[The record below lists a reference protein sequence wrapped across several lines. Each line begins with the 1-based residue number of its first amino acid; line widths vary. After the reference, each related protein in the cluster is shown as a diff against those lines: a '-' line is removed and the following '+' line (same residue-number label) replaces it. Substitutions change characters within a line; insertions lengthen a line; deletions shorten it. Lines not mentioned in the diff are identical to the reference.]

1 MDAWLTILISFL
13 TSAGVTSSVM
23 ALIQSRISHKYQK
36 AIETYKHELNA
47 INEQQKFN
55 YHRWMTDFG
64 LFTQK
69 KHETYAELYK
79 LILIADG
86 SLEQLSGLR
95 SVPSFDEYS
104 RADMEKYLRNQHIV
118 EGFIPELIDRW
129 ETSRDECIRKIREY
143 LTLIDF
149 QKADKARNDTS
160 NYYLINSVYLSE
172 AVEEIVTEILKLIGH
187 QHVIDEQSRVE
198 RYSDE
203 SGRKE
208 RKEIREKKPI
218 LIRQLKAMM
227 RKEISAGYYTESPA
241 NSSAIIGAN
250 SK

>member
-1 MDAWLTILISFL
+1 METWLTILISFL
-13 TSAGVTSSVM
+13 TSAGVTSGVM
-23 ALIQSRISHKYQK
+23 AIIQSRISHKYQK
-36 AIETYKHELNA
+36 AIEAYKHELNA

-55 YHRWMTDFG
+55 YQRWMTDFG

-69 KHETYAELYK
+69 KHEAYAELYR

-86 SLEQLSGLR
+86 SLELLSGFR
-95 SVPSFDEYS
+95 SVPSFNEYT
-104 RADMEKYLRNQHIV
+104 RADMEKYLRGQHIV
-118 EGFIPELIDRW
+118 EGFVPQLMDGW

-143 LTLIDF
+143 QTMIDF
-149 QKADKARNDTS
+149 QKADKARNDAS

-172 AVEEIVTEILKLIGH
+172 TVEEIVTEILKLIGH
-187 QHVIDEQSRVE
+187 QHVIDEHSRVE
-198 RYSDE
+198 HYSDE

-208 RKEIREKKPI
+208 RKEIREKKPA

-227 RKEISAGYYTESPA
+227 RKEISTGYYTEKPA
-241 NSSAIIGAN
+241 NSSDSIGAN